1 MLVTKLIREIMFQ
14 HCRFSVALD
23 HYCISAALYTALL
36 PYRIR
41 GMMFIFSV
49 LCFFFSSSNAIT
61 SSSSVAVRREMR
73 NLHSER
79 KGEIDEE
86 PRKNEV
92 GVSKNKLYWHNIT
105 LHYRLRM
112 QENNTVFGFCDLIY
126 FYYCY

>member
-1 MLVTKLIREIMFQ
+1 
-14 HCRFSVALD
+14 
-23 HYCISAALYTALL
+23 
-36 PYRIR
+36 
-41 GMMFIFSV
+41 
-49 LCFFFSSSNAIT
+49 
-61 SSSSVAVRREMR
+61 MR

-86 PRKNEV
+86 PRKDEV
-92 GVSKNKLYWHNIT
+92 GVSKNKLYGHNIT